1 MRRFLVCLVVPLVAA
16 LALAQAPKA
25 TPKPGATSP
34 IPEAPIDTSTV
45 EKILKGEE
53 QLEAGQGFT
62 YDPAG
67 RRDPFR
73 SLLEGRLREDV
84 GERPP
89 GLPGMGVEEIKL
101 EGIFKLPGGY
111 VAMIQGTDSLSYL
124 IRPGTVLY
132 DGIVESVE
140 PGKVVFKLQVTDP
153 RSLKPYRELV
163 RTLQ

>member
-1 MRRFLVCLVVPLVAA
+1 MRRTLIGFVPSLVAVA
-16 LALAQAPKA
+16 VLAQ
-25 TPKPGATSP
+25 TPTPTPTPAAAAGEK
-34 IPEAPIDTSTV
+34 PIDTSTV
-45 EKILKGEE
+45 ERILRGEE
-53 QLEAGQGFT
+53 TLENGGGFT

-73 SLLEGRLREDV
+73 SLLEGRLHENL

-101 EGIFKLPGGY
+101 EGILKLPGGY
-111 VAMIQGTDSLSYL
+111 VAMVQGTDNLSYI

-140 PGKVVFKLQVTDP
+140 PGKVVFKVQVTDP